1 LVTALSPALIE
12 FDEVGK
18 RIVLPQLSGVYHS
31 PLFPLCR
38 HRMIGLQM
46 DGVAVLVQP
55 HRYVEQGTVE
65 YRQIR
70 KQRRIATDLLGQV
83 VHIRWMDDKRA
94 GFALVHLDIAGMPS
108 STNGQIP
115 QASFFLFM

>member
-1 LVTALSPALIE
+1 
-12 FDEVGK
+12 
-18 RIVLPQLSGVYHS
+18 
-31 PLFPLCR
+31 
-38 HRMIGLQM
+38 MIGLQM